1 MKKIN
6 KNECLKFLFV
16 LVTLIFFVGCKE
28 KEKTKELPKENL
40 SQYVNPNI
48 GTAHSR
54 WFFYTPA
61 ALPFGM
67 AKLAPS
73 TNGSYG
79 NKSGWEAVGYD
90 SRHES
95 IEGFA
100 NLHEFQVGGFL
111 FTGITGELKTV
122 PGKLENPDEGYR
134 SRFNKKDEIAN
145 PGYYKVLLNDYT
157 VEVELTATKRVGFQ
171 RYTFPESDSS
181 YLIFDIGNQLGESGI
196 VKDAT
201 VTYNND
207 GSIEGYVISYP
218 EYVKKYQ
225 PDGDIKMYFYTEVS
239 EKPLSYGGFIG
250 KDIFENQVTTN
261 GVGAGMY
268 FKYKTEN
275 SQKIVIKTGLSY
287 TSIESAKANLLAE
300 AKELDFDQAV
310 INAKASWE
318 EEFEKIRVYDSSKE
332 NKTKFYTALFHSLL
346 GRGLTN
352 DVNGQFP
359 QNDGSI
365 GQIPLNSNGIPEYN
379 IYNTDAVWGAFW
391 NLTQLWALAWPEYY
405 NDFIQSQL
413 EVYKNSGWL
422 ADGTAN
428 GRYVSGVGTN
438 FTGLIIAAGHQTGLL
453 KNNLEIAYEAALKNE
468 LEYVG
473 RKAGAGKMDLKG
485 FIENGFISFI
495 PGEETNWKDTPSGT
509 PFSVSH
515 SLEYAFSSY
524 AVAQMAKKMG
534 KTEDFEKLTKL
545 SNNWK
550 IFYDT
555 ETKLFRPKLANG
567 EFISDF
573 DPLKSWVGFQEGNA
587 WQYTFYVPHQPEEL
601 VTLIGKEKFNTR
613 LDSIFK
619 ISEKTAFGGEGI
631 DAFAGIETLY
641 NHGNQPNLHISW
653 LFNFSGKPWLTQKW
667 TRLIGNKFYGIE
679 EIHGYGYGQD
689 EDQGQLGAWYV
700 MSSLGIFDVKG
711 LTEQIPSFQFGSPI
725 FDKVE
730 IKVKNKDSKLL
741 IIERSN
747 SDARNYYI
755 DKITY
760 NKKPYTKLSIPYKDL
775 MKGGKLK
782 FYMKDLPNEN
792 FPNE

>member
-1 MKKIN
+1 MKNLYLKFAPILLILIFFTRCN
-6 KNECLKFLFV
+6 KNEKLKTV
-16 LVTLIFFVGCKE
+16 
-28 KEKTKELPKENL
+28 PKENL

-61 ALPFGM
+61 ALSFGM

-100 NLHEFQVGGFL
+100 NLHEFQIGGFL
-111 FTGITGELKTV
+111 FTGITGDLKTT

-134 SRFNKKDEIAN
+134 SRFDKKDEIAI
-145 PGYYKVLLNDYT
+145 PGYYKVLLKDYNIK
-157 VEVELTATKRVGFQ
+157 VELTATKRVGFQ
-171 RYTFPESDSS
+171 RYTFPKSDNS
-181 YLIFDIGNQLGESGI
+181 YLIFDIGNQLGESGK
-196 VKDAT
+196 VKDAK
-201 VTYNND
+201 VTYNNN
-207 GSIEGYVISYP
+207 GTLEGYVITYP

-225 PDGDIKMYFYTEVS
+225 SDGDIKMYFYSEVS
-239 EKPLSYGGFIG
+239 KKPMAFGTFKGNDIV
-250 KDIFENQVTTN
+250 KDTNTVN

-268 FKYKTEN
+268 LKYKTEEAT
-275 SQKIVIKTGLSY
+275 QITIKAGLSY
-287 TSIESAKANLLAE
+287 TSIENAKANLLAE
-300 AKELDFDQAV
+300 AEYLDFDQV
-310 INAKASWE
+310 LENAKASWE
-318 EEFEKIRVYDSSKE
+318 EEFEKIRVYDESKE
-332 NKTKFYTALFHSLL
+332 KKTKFYTALFHALL
-346 GRGLTN
+346 GRGLAN

-359 QNDGSI
+359 QNDGSV
-365 GQIPLNSNGIPEYN
+365 GQVPLNTEGVPEYN

-391 NLTQLWALAWPEYY
+391 NLSQLWALAWPEYY

-438 FTGLIIAAGHQTGLL
+438 FTGLIIAAGHQTGVL
-453 KNNLEIAYEAALKNE
+453 KNNIELAYEAALKNE

-473 RKAGAGKMDLKG
+473 RKEGAGKMDLKG
-485 FIENGFISFI
+485 FIEKSFISFI
-495 PGEETNWKDTPSGT
+495 PGDDTGWLDTPEGT

-534 KTEDFEKLTKL
+534 KTEDFEKLMKL

-550 IFYDT
+550 GFYDK
-555 ETKLFRPKLANG
+555 ETNLFRPRIEG
-567 EFISDF
+567 GQFMSDF

-601 VTLIGKEKFNTR
+601 VELIGQEKFNTR

-679 EIHGYGYGQD
+679 DIHGYGYGQD

-700 MSSLGIFDVKG
+700 MSSLGIFDLKG
-711 LTEQIPSFQFGSPI
+711 LTEQTPNFQFGSPI
-725 FDKVE
+725 FEKVE
-730 IKVKNKDSKLL
+730 IKVNNKEGKLFT
-741 IIERSN
+741 IETVN
-747 SDARNYYI
+747 NIDQNFYI
-755 DKITY
+755 DEIELNGRSSNKLFITY
-760 NKKPYTKLSIPYKDL
+760 EDI
-775 MKGGKLK
+775 MRGGKIK
-782 FYMKDLPNEN
+782 FYMTDLPNKELQN
-792 FPNE
+792 

>member
-1 MKKIN
+1 MKN
-6 KNECLKFLFV
+6 LYLKFVFVFLFCAFI
-16 LVTLIFFVGCKE
+16 TGCNKKAQKE
-28 KEKTKELPKENL
+28 EIYKENL

-79 NKSGWEAVGYD
+79 NNSGWEAVGYD

-111 FTGITGELKTV
+111 FTGITGELKTI

-145 PGYYKVLLNDYT
+145 PGYYKVLLSDYNI
-157 VEVELTATKRVGFQ
+157 EVELTATKRVGFQ
-171 RYTFPESDSS
+171 RYTFPKSDSS

-196 VKDAT
+196 VKDAK

-207 GSIEGYVISYP
+207 GTIEGYVITYP

-225 PDGDIKMYFYTEVS
+225 SDGNIKMYFYAEVS
-239 EKPLSYGGFIG
+239 EKPSSFGGFKG
-250 KDIFENQVTTN
+250 KDVFENQETIN

-275 SQKIVIKTGLSY
+275 SQKITIKTGLSY
-287 TSIESAKANLLAE
+287 TSIKNARANLLAE
-300 AKELDFDQAV
+300 GKELNFDQALV
-310 INAKASWE
+310 NAKTTWE
-318 EEFEKIRVYDSSKE
+318 EEFEKIRVYDSSIE

-365 GQIPLNSNGIPEYN
+365 GQVPINAQGIPEYN

-391 NLTQLWALAWPEYY
+391 NLTQLWALAWPDYY

-413 EVYKNSGWL
+413 EIYKNSGWL
-422 ADGTAN
+422 ADGSAN
-428 GRYVSGVGTN
+428 GKYVSGVGTN
-438 FTGLIIAAGHQTGLL
+438 FTGLVIAGGYQTGLL
-453 KNNLEIAYEAALKNE
+453 KNNIELAYEAALKNE
-468 LEYVG
+468 LTYKN
-473 RKAGAGKMDLKG
+473 RKTGAGKMDLKG

-495 PGEETNWKDTPSGT
+495 PGNETGWTDTPEGS

-524 AVAQMAKKMG
+524 AVAQMAKKMD
-534 KTEDFEKLTKL
+534 KPEDFKKLTKL
-545 SNNWK
+545 SNNWRT
-550 IFYDT
+550 FYNT

-567 EFISDF
+567 EFLKDF
-573 DPLKSWVGFQEGNA
+573 DPSKSWVGFQEGNA

-601 VTLIGKEKFNTR
+601 VALIGKEKFNTR

-667 TRLIGNKFYGIE
+667 TRLIGDKFYGTE

-711 LTEQIPSFQFGSPI
+711 LTEQTPNFQFGSPI

-730 IKVKNKDSKLL
+730 IKVNNNEGRLFT
-741 IIERSN
+741 IETIN
-747 SDARNYYI
+747 NNDENYYI
-755 DKITY
+755 DRVELGGTSF
-760 NKKPYTKLSIPYKDL
+760 NKLIISYKEV

-782 FYMKDLPNEN
+782 FYMTDLPNKEFQN
-792 FPNE
+792 